1 MHALYAICEINLIQY
16 TETQKLG
23 KSVSGISS
31 RTGVSVLLE
40 KAYIYKTYTEH
51 VQLLI

>member
-16 TETQKLG
+16 TEIQELG
-23 KSVSGISS
+23 KFASGISS
-31 RTGVSVLLE
+31 RAGVSVLLE

-51 VQLLI
+51 MQLLI